1 MKRMHHQY
9 YKQSSFFFVLLLSQ
23 VIIIFH
29 LFVVSQ
35 LIWKGLIFFF
45 PFTIHELPTE
55 IGALYV
61 SVLWKYNLFPEP

>member
-29 LFVVSQ
+29 WFVVSQ
-35 LIWKGLIFFF
+35 LIWKGLMFFF
-45 PFTIHELPTE
+45 PSPSMSCPTE
-55 IGALYV
+55 IGALDV